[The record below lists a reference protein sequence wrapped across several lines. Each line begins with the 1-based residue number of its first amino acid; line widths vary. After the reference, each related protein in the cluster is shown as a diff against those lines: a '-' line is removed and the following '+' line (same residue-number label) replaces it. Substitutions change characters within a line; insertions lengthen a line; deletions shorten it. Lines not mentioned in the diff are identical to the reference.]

1 MERIRKENQS
11 PVFNQFKRKCS
22 PVAFAD
28 SMVPEH
34 SQHSIFTFKHDKNAS
49 GFHVVKGVSRVDDC
63 MIAESGDKG
72 VIVVDLDKKRVL
84 KVNEGDL
91 SGVKHNEI
99 VDLNEDGDRWEGDV
113 LNGKPCGWGV
123 LYNKDNF
130 VMYEGFRVDDLNVCY
145 GRSYY
150 ADVSRIEYEGEI
162 CEGLRWGEGTQYD
175 RNGDVVYEGKWVNDE
190 HDYKVVTV
198 QFFEPFHSLIEQL
211 VVSGYNCN
219 REEISVLDL
228 SVMPFLKSLKVGSKC
243 FMRVSEVKIIGLKEL
258 ESIVIEEECFTRY
271 EVCESNP
278 NHHFYLKDC
287 PKLKSLKIG
296 SLSFCDYTVCEIEDV
311 DALEVIKIG
320 SLKKESNN
328 FRYASLELK
337 SILIHSE

>member
-1 MERIRKENQS
+1 M
-11 PVFNQFKRKCS
+11 
-22 PVAFAD
+22 AFAD

-34 SQHSIFTFKHDKNAS
+34 SQHSIFTFKHDKS
-49 GFHVVKGVSRVDDC
+49 VTGFHVVKGVSRVDDC

-243 FMRVSEVKIIGLKEL
+243 FMRVSEVKIIGD
-258 ESIVIEEECFTRY
+258 R
-271 EVCESNP
+271 
-278 NHHFYLKDC
+278 
-287 PKLKSLKIG
+287 KS
-296 SLSFCDYTVCEIEDV
+296 VV
-311 DALEVIKIG
+311 
-320 SLKKESNN
+320 
-328 FRYASLELK
+328 
-337 SILIHSE
+337 